1 MSFLGLLEH
10 YLPLSLRLIPMDA
23 QWMLKG
29 CSMDAY
35 CSLLPLSPLYFSSI
49 SLKKFIFL
57 ANVPKFFAKIMLF
70 CQISKFLLIK
80 MKFSCIFQFFV
91 VILQR
96 KIGIMN
102 RKIILIAA
110 LSVTMTLAAQKQ
122 NPRYLT
128 YIEQWKST
136 AVENQKDYGIPASI
150 IMAQALLESA
160 AGQSELA
167 EHANNHFGIKCTS
180 EWYGGV
186 YYYDDDS
193 KGECFRQYGDAAQSF
208 KDHALFLQ
216 RPRYATCFEIAVE
229 DYEGWAHRLKA
240 CGYATDPGY
249 APKLIKIIEE
259 YRLDTLASVKP
270 KRPLKAEV
278 VRRSEPIMVIHNDPE
293 PEYVTPLT
301 AQQERDSFY
310 ISHPKKK
317 CNGVAYVLAREGDT
331 YANVAFRLD
340 LRERELREF
349 NDALGRDLKVGDRI
363 YLFYKH
369 KTGDKDFVWS
379 NVGQSLW
386 RLSQEE
392 GVSLEAIQ
400 KINEL
405 DPSIRV
411 FRTKQKIWLRKV
423 KDGNR

>member
-1 MSFLGLLEH
+1 
-10 YLPLSLRLIPMDA
+10 
-23 QWMLKG
+23 
-29 CSMDAY
+29 
-35 CSLLPLSPLYFSSI
+35 
-49 SLKKFIFL
+49 
-57 ANVPKFFAKIMLF
+57 
-70 CQISKFLLIK
+70 
-80 MKFSCIFQFFV
+80 MK
-91 VILQR
+91 R
-96 KIGIMN
+96 N
-102 RKIILIAA
+102 IILIAA
-110 LSVTMTLAAQKQ
+110 LGVTMTLAAQKQ
-122 NPRYLT
+122 NPKYLA

-167 EHANNHFGIKCTS
+167 ENANNHFGIKCTS

-259 YRLDTLASVKP
+259 YRLDTLATVSGERLAGSGE

-278 VRRSEPIMVIHNDPE
+278 VRKTEPIAVITHDPE
-293 PEYVTPLT
+293 PEYVAPLS
-301 AQQERDSFY
+301 AKEERDQFY
-310 ISHPKKK
+310 LEHPKLK

-340 LRERELREF
+340 IRERELREF
-349 NDALGRDLKVGDRI
+349 NDALGRDMKVGDRI

-369 KTGDKDFVWS
+369 KSGDKDFVWS

-423 KDGNR
+423 K